1 MRLYG
6 TFNPYGIHF
15 NRNNFIHLKNFK
27 ELFLRSDERIDLF
40 APHMVAKY
48 NARLFYC
55 ETKIN

>member
-1 MRLYG
+1 MAPLILMAFIS
-6 TFNPYGIHF
+6 TEIT
-15 NRNNFIHLKNFK
+15 NFIHLKNFK